1 MDCPLWRRGIKK
13 FCLLENRWMD
23 RCSRIFSFFFRVK
36 GMNEFGKLGT
46 IFFANAFNEIFE
58 KLWNTLYVTRYA
70 EEEDIVSRNSSRPR
84 RKTGRK
90 SACRV
95 NLHARFL
102 NNVLRTSIPLVFS
115 LSQRI
120 LYFIS
125 LFPFQKGG
133 RNILLTCAR
142 ERELFCSFFSG
153 QLEEKEEEKKKN
165 VLEDVQTRYRNT
177 LVATIGTRQW
187 KYIVEYLDG
196 WMEGSRNYQRRITGI
211 RRLLLTR
218 QRLQG

>member
-46 IFFANAFNEIFE
+46 IFFANAFDGIFE

-153 QLEEKEEEKKKN
+153 QLEEKEEEKKKTFSRTFRR
-165 VLEDVQTRYRNT
+165 D
-177 LVATIGTRQW
+177 
-187 KYIVEYLDG
+187 IVIRSLRRSVRDNGNISWNIWTDG
-196 WMEGSRNYQRRITGI
+196 WKDPEIINVE
-211 RRLLLTR
+211 
-218 QRLQG
+218 